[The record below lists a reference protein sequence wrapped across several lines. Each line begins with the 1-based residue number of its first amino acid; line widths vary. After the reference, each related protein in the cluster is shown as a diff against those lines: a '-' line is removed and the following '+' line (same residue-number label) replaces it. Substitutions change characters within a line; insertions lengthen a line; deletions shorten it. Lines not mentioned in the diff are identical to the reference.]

1 MSNER
6 HFRAAPAVTS
16 FAVEFNG
23 SNHEVEVTATDSGYD
38 ISVDGVS
45 TSYGKVN
52 PNAALVD
59 FGADIVQPIS
69 IKSNA
74 VKLQFQGMCTI
85 YGRFFFV

>member
-6 HFRAAPAVTS
+6 HFRPAPTETS
-16 FAVEFNG
+16 FSIEFNG
-23 SNHEVEVTATDSGYD
+23 ANHQVELTATDSGYD

-45 TSYGKVN
+45 ASYGKVN

-59 FGADIVQPIS
+59 FGDDIVQPIS

-74 VKLQFQGMCTI
+74 VKLQFQGMYTI
-85 YGRFFFV
+85 

>member
-1 MSNER
+1 M
-6 HFRAAPAVTS
+6 TS
-16 FAVEFNG
+16 FAIEFNG
-23 SNHEVEVTATDSGYD
+23 GSHEVEVTATDSGYD

-45 TSYGKVN
+45 ASYGKVN

-74 VKLQFQGMCTI
+74 VKLQFQGMCTML
-85 YGRFFFV
+85 GRVI